1 MKNLPSNE
9 KIVVSH
15 LFEGVKCYVTT
26 HNALKGK
33 FTLYKIIDDDYQKM
47 VTANSPVNFNEIVDK
62 DKAKE

>member
-1 MKNLPSNE
+1 MKNIPSNE

-33 FTLYKIIDDDYQKM
+33 FTLYKIVDNDYQRM
-47 VTANSPVNFNEIVDK
+47 TTANSPVNFDEIIKK
-62 DKAKE
+62 DRGN